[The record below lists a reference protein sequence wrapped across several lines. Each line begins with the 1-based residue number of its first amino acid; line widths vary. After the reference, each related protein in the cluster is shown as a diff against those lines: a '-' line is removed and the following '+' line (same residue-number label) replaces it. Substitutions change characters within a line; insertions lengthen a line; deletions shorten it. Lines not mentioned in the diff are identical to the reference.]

1 MDDQKP
7 RHPEQAALRNIL
19 MTILI
24 VMGAVVCGVIL
35 GAFIS

>member
-1 MDDQKP
+1 MHEQKP

-24 VMGAVVCGVIL
+24 VIGAVACGVIL
-35 GAFIS
+35 GAIIS